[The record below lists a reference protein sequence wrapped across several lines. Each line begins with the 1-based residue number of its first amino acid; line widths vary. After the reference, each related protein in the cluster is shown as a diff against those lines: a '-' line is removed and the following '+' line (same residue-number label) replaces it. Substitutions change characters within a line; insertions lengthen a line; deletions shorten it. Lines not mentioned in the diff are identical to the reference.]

1 MQLDITGKHV
11 DINDQLRS
19 NIKKKLSRIERHYD
33 QITTVR
39 MILSVDKIQY
49 RAEATVHVNGNE
61 LFADTRAPD
70 ILSAIDSLVSKLDR
84 QVIKHKEKSTRH
96 RDRATHR

>member
-39 MILSVDKIQY
+39 MILSVDKD
-49 RAEATVHVNGNE
+49 TV
-61 LFADTRAPD
+61 
-70 ILSAIDSLVSKLDR
+70 SC
-84 QVIKHKEKSTRH
+84 
-96 RDRATHR
+96 